1 MSEFQVSTRYAKS
14 LIDLAEEQN
23 LLEQINDDMVLF
35 VKTIKANPLL
45 GAVLRNPIV
54 SPYKKIAILVNVFD
68 RKVQDATLAFFKIMV
83 SKMRSEILYD
93 TAKEFVEQYNLKKHI
108 KKAVIVSAVPL
119 SESNRAEA
127 MAMIKKATA
136 GEVLLEEKVNPDL
149 IGGFILT
156 LGDRQFDTS
165 ISSTLSKL
173 KKEFEQK
180 SAAELV

>member
-54 SPYKKIAILVNVFD
+54 SPSKKITILVNVFTG
-68 RKVQDATLAFFKIMV
+68 KVQDATLAFLKIMV
-83 SKMRSEILYD
+83 NKMRSEILYD
-93 TAKEFVEQYNLKKHI
+93 TAKEFVEQYNFKKHI
-108 KKAVIVSAVPL
+108 VKAVIVSAVPL
-119 SESNRAEA
+119 SDDNRQEA
-127 MAMIKKATA
+127 MEMVNQATA
-136 GEVLLEEKVNPDL
+136 GKVLLEEKINPDL

-156 LGDRQFDTS
+156 VGDRQFDTS
-165 ISSTLSKL
+165 ISGTLSKL
-173 KKEFEQK
+173 KKEFEHK
-180 SAAELV
+180 TAAELV